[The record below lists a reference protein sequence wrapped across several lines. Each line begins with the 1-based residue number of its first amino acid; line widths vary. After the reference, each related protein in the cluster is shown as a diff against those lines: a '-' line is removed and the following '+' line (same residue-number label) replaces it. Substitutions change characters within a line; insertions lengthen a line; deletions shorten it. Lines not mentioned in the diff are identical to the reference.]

1 MMHVLSFR
9 AFSLFTLASAQVTST
24 SKFTNPWLSEYVVGL
39 TYQISWT
46 AGDDLPVSLTI
57 SNSTFSQDL
66 ACKFDVFEQG
76 MTVTDT
82 RLLSFPSSTDNNL
95 VQLDRALFAEL
106 PKHLRSIAEPERT

>member
-1 MMHVLSFR
+1 
-9 AFSLFTLASAQVTST
+9 
-24 SKFTNPWLSEYVVGL
+24 
-39 TYQISWT
+39 
-46 AGDDLPVSLTI
+46 
-57 SNSTFSQDL
+57 
-66 ACKFDVFEQG
+66 